1 MNNSVYVVSLA
12 GKHVF
17 HDWSIQ
23 CVITTM
29 DSLDKVRD
37 KIKERCNIEFE
48 ENSAYCTNGYWK
60 FDNITDDRDI
70 YLIVELIDIIE

>member
-23 CVITTM
+23 CIITTM
-29 DSLDKVRD
+29 DNLDKIRD

-48 ENSAYCTNGYWK
+48 EKSTYFTNGYWK

-70 YLIVELIDIIE
+70 YLIVELVDVIE